1 MEIWL
6 KLDDKN
12 MKDFRFPVVF
22 NEYEFEAS
30 NIIKSSNI
38 ATLGEIPFYG
48 GDNTSPLEITSVF
61 PSKNYSFCQYSDFPK
76 PLECVAYIKKLIDDK
91 RIPRLI
97 YTDTDINVPVLI
109 ESFKYGRKKEDG
121 TQDIYFTLK
130 FKEYR
135 KIEIPL
141 VNQSSNN
148 NSNQNN
154 SRPDSQNST
163 TQQIHTVKKG
173 DNMWDI
179 SQKYLG
185 KGSLYKKINEANWN
199 TYPSLKKNNIIYVG
213 WKLVI
218 PKV

>member
-12 MKDFRFPVVF
+12 VKDFRFPVVPNDF
-22 NEYEFEAS
+22 DFETS
-30 NIIKSSNI
+30 NIINSSNI
-38 ATLGEIPFYG
+38 TKLGEVGFYG
-48 GDNTSPLEITSVF
+48 GDNLSPLEISSFF

-76 PLECVAYIKKLIDDK
+76 PLECVAYIKKLMKYK

-97 YTDTDINVPVLI
+97 YTDTDINIPVLI
-109 ESFKYGRKKEDG
+109 ESFNYGRKDG

-135 KIEIPL
+135 KIEVPEIS
-141 VNQSSNN
+141 QSTSNN
-148 NSNQNN
+148 STQNN
-154 SRPDSQNST
+154 QRPTDDKNT
-163 TQQIHTVKKG
+163 NTQQTHIVKKG
-173 DNMWDI
+173 DTLWDI

-185 KGSLYKKINEANWN
+185 KGSLYNKIKEANWN
-199 TYPSLKKNNIIYVG
+199 TYTSLKKNNIIYVN

>member
-12 MKDFRFPVVF
+12 VKDFRFPVVP
-22 NEYEFEAS
+22 NDYDFETS
-30 NIIKSSNI
+30 NIINSSNI
-38 ATLGEIPFYG
+38 TKLGEVGFYS
-48 GDNTSPLEITSVF
+48 GDNLSPLEINSFF

-76 PLECVAYIKKLIDDK
+76 PLECVAYIKKLMKDK

-97 YTDTDINVPVLI
+97 YTDTDINIPVLI
-109 ESFKYGRKKEDG
+109 ESFNYGRKDG

-135 KIEIPL
+135 KIEVPEIS
-141 VNQSSNN
+141 QSTSNN
-148 NSNQNN
+148 STQNN
-154 SRPDSQNST
+154 QRPTDDKNT
-163 TQQIHTVKKG
+163 NTQQTHIVKKG
-173 DNMWDI
+173 DTLWDI

-185 KGSLYKKINEANWN
+185 KGSLYNKIKEANWN
-199 TYPSLKKNNIIYVG
+199 TYTSLKKNNRIYVN

>member
-12 MKDFRFPVVF
+12 VKDFRFPVVPNDF
-22 NEYEFEAS
+22 DFETS
-30 NIIKSSNI
+30 NIINSSNI
-38 ATLGEIPFYG
+38 TKLGEVGFYG
-48 GDNTSPLEITSVF
+48 GDNLSPLEINSFF

-76 PLECVAYIKKLIDDK
+76 PLECVAYIKKLMKDK

-97 YTDTDINVPVLI
+97 YTDTDINIPVLI
-109 ESFKYGRKKEDG
+109 ESFNYGRKDG

-135 KIEIPL
+135 KIEVPEIS
-141 VNQSSNN
+141 QSTSNN
-148 NSNQNN
+148 STQNN
-154 SRPDSQNST
+154 QRPTDDKNT
-163 TQQIHTVKKG
+163 NTQQTHIVKKG
-173 DNMWDI
+173 DTLWDI

-185 KGSLYKKINEANWN
+185 KGSLYNKIKEANWN
-199 TYPSLKKNNIIYVG
+199 TYTSLKKNNIIYVN

>member
-12 MKDFRFPVVF
+12 VKDFRFPVVPNDF
-22 NEYEFEAS
+22 DFETS
-30 NIIKSSNI
+30 NIINSSNI
-38 ATLGEIPFYG
+38 TKLGEVGFYG
-48 GDNTSPLEITSVF
+48 GDNLSPLEISSFF

-76 PLECVAYIKKLIDDK
+76 PLECVAYIKKLMKDK

-97 YTDTDINVPVLI
+97 YTDTDINIPVLI
-109 ESFKYGRKKEDG
+109 ESFNYGRKDG

-135 KIEIPL
+135 KIEVPEII
-141 VNQSSNN
+141 QSTSNN
-148 NSNQNN
+148 STQNN
-154 SRPDSQNST
+154 QRPTDDKNT
-163 TQQIHTVKKG
+163 NTQQTHIVKKG
-173 DNMWDI
+173 DTLWDI

-185 KGSLYKKINEANWN
+185 KGSLYNKIKEANWN
-199 TYPSLKKNNIIYVG
+199 TYTSLKKNNIIYVN

>member
-12 MKDFRFPVVF
+12 VKDFRFPVVPNDF
-22 NEYEFEAS
+22 DFETS
-30 NIIKSSNI
+30 NIINSSNI
-38 ATLGEIPFYG
+38 TKLGEVGFYG
-48 GDNTSPLEITSVF
+48 GDNLSPLEINSFF

-76 PLECVAYIKKLIDDK
+76 PLECVVYIKKLMKDK

-97 YTDTDINVPVLI
+97 YTDTDINIPVLI
-109 ESFKYGRKKEDG
+109 ESFNYGRKDG

-135 KIEIPL
+135 KIEVPEIS
-141 VNQSSNN
+141 QSTSNN
-148 NSNQNN
+148 STQNN
-154 SRPDSQNST
+154 QRPTDDKNT
-163 TQQIHTVKKG
+163 NTQQTHIVKKG
-173 DNMWDI
+173 DTLWDI

-185 KGSLYKKINEANWN
+185 KGSLYNKIKEANWN
-199 TYPSLKKNNIIYVG
+199 TYTSLKKNNIIYVN

>member
-12 MKDFRFPVVF
+12 VKDFRFPVVP
-22 NEYEFEAS
+22 NDYDFETS
-30 NIIKSSNI
+30 NIINSSNI
-38 ATLGEIPFYG
+38 TKLGEVGFYG
-48 GDNTSPLEITSVF
+48 GDNLSPLEISSFF

-76 PLECVAYIKKLIDDK
+76 PLECVTYIKKLIKDK

-97 YTDTDINVPVLI
+97 YTDTDINIPVLI
-109 ESFKYGRKKEDG
+109 ESFNYGRKDG

-135 KIEIPL
+135 KIEVPEIS
-141 VNQSSNN
+141 QSTSNN
-148 NSNQNN
+148 STQNN
-154 SRPDSQNST
+154 QRPTDDKNT
-163 TQQIHTVKKG
+163 NTQQTHIVKKG
-173 DNMWDI
+173 DTLWDI

-185 KGSLYKKINEANWN
+185 KGSLYNKIKEANWN
-199 TYPSLKKNNIIYVG
+199 TYTSLKKNNIIYVN

>member
-12 MKDFRFPVVF
+12 INDFRFPIVP
-22 NEYEFEAS
+22 NEYEFEMS
-30 NIIKSSNI
+30 NIINSSNI
-38 ATLGEIPFYG
+38 TKLGEVSFYG
-48 GDNTSPLEITSVF
+48 GDNTSPLEIKSFF
-61 PSKNYSFCQYSDFPK
+61 PSKNYSFCQYSDFPS
-76 PLECVAYIKKLIDDK
+76 PSECVAYIKKLMKDK

-97 YTDTDINVPVLI
+97 YTDTDINIPVLI
-109 ESFKYGRKKEDG
+109 ESFNYGRKDG

-135 KIEIPL
+135 KIEVPEI
-141 VNQSSNN
+141 SKGTSNN
-148 NSNQNN
+148 STQNN
-154 SRPDSQNST
+154 QRPTDDKST
-163 TQQIHTVKKG
+163 DTQQTHTVKKG
-173 DNMWDI
+173 DSLWDI

-185 KGSLYKKINEANWN
+185 KGSLYNKIKEANWN
-199 TYPSLKKNNIIYVG
+199 TYTSLKKNNIIYVN

>member
-12 MKDFRFPVVF
+12 VKDFRFPVVPNDF
-22 NEYEFEAS
+22 DFETS
-30 NIIKSSNI
+30 NIINSSNI
-38 ATLGEIPFYG
+38 TKLGEVGFYG
-48 GDNTSPLEITSVF
+48 GDNLSPLEISSFF

-76 PLECVAYIKKLIDDK
+76 PLECVAYIKKLMKDK

-97 YTDTDINVPVLI
+97 YTDTDINIPVLI
-109 ESFKYGRKKEDG
+109 ESFNYGRKDG

-135 KIEIPL
+135 KIEVPEIS
-141 VNQSSNN
+141 QSTSNN
-148 NSNQNN
+148 STQNN
-154 SRPDSQNST
+154 QRPTDDKNT
-163 TQQIHTVKKG
+163 NTQQTHIVKKG
-173 DNMWDI
+173 DTLWDI

-185 KGSLYKKINEANWN
+185 KGSLYNKIKEANWN
-199 TYPSLKKNNIIYVG
+199 TYTSLKKNNIIYVN

>member
-12 MKDFRFPVVF
+12 VKDFRFPVVP
-22 NEYEFEAS
+22 NDYDFETS
-30 NIIKSSNI
+30 NIINSSNI
-38 ATLGEIPFYG
+38 TKLGEVGFYG
-48 GDNTSPLEITSVF
+48 GDNLSPLEISSFF

-76 PLECVAYIKKLIDDK
+76 PLECVTYIKKLIKDK

-97 YTDTDINVPVLI
+97 YTDTDINIPVLI
-109 ESFKYGRKKEDG
+109 ESFNYGRKDG

-135 KIEIPL
+135 KIEVPEI
-141 VNQSSNN
+141 SKST
-148 NSNQNN
+148 NSTQNN
-154 SRPDSQNST
+154 QRPTTDKNTT
-163 TQQIHTVKKG
+163 TQRTHTVKKG
-173 DNMWDI
+173 DNLWDI

-185 KGSLYKKINEANWN
+185 KGSLYNKIKEANWN
-199 TYPSLKKNNIIYVG
+199 TYPSLKKNNIIYVN

>member
-12 MKDFRFPVVF
+12 VKDFRFPVVPNDF
-22 NEYEFEAS
+22 DFETS
-30 NIIKSSNI
+30 NIINSSNI
-38 ATLGEIPFYG
+38 TKLGEVGFYG
-48 GDNTSPLEITSVF
+48 GDNLSPLEIKSFF
-61 PSKNYSFCQYSDFPK
+61 PSKNYSFCQYSDFPQ
-76 PLECVAYIKKLIDDK
+76 PLECVAYIKKLMK
-91 RIPRLI
+91 EKKIPRLI

-109 ESFKYGRKKEDG
+109 ESFNYGRKDG

-135 KIEIPL
+135 KIEVPEIG
-141 VNQSSNN
+141 QS
-148 NSNQNN
+148 NSTQNN
-154 SRPDSQNST
+154 QRPTTDKNT
-163 TQQIHTVKKG
+163 NTQQTHTVKKG
-173 DNMWDI
+173 DNLWDI

-185 KGSLYKKINEANWN
+185 KGSLYNIIKEANWN
-199 TYPSLKKNNIIYVG
+199 TYPSLKKNNIIYVN

>member
-12 MKDFRFPVVF
+12 VKDFRFPVVPNDF
-22 NEYEFEAS
+22 DFETS
-30 NIIKSSNI
+30 NIINSSNI
-38 ATLGEIPFYG
+38 TKLGEVGFYG
-48 GDNTSPLEITSVF
+48 GDNLSPLEISSFF
-61 PSKNYSFCQYSDFPK
+61 PSKNYSFCQYSDFPQ
-76 PLECVAYIKKLIDDK
+76 PLECVAYIKKLMK
-91 RIPRLI
+91 EKKIPRLI

-109 ESFKYGRKKEDG
+109 ESFNYGRKDG

-135 KIEIPL
+135 KIEVPEIG
-141 VNQSSNN
+141 QS
-148 NSNQNN
+148 NSTQNN
-154 SRPDSQNST
+154 QRPTTDKNT
-163 TQQIHTVKKG
+163 NTQQTHTVKKG
-173 DNMWDI
+173 DNLWDI

-185 KGSLYKKINEANWN
+185 KGSLYNIIKEANWN
-199 TYPSLKKNNIIYVG
+199 TYTSLKKNNRIYVN

>member
-12 MKDFRFPVVF
+12 VKDFRFSVVP
-22 NEYEFEAS
+22 NDYDFETS
-30 NIIKSSNI
+30 NIINSSNI
-38 ATLGEIPFYG
+38 TKLGEVGFYG
-48 GDNTSPLEITSVF
+48 GDNLSPLEISSFF

-76 PLECVAYIKKLIDDK
+76 PLECVAYIKKLMKDK

-97 YTDTDINVPVLI
+97 YTDTDINIPVLI
-109 ESFKYGRKKEDG
+109 ESFNYGRKDG

-135 KIEIPL
+135 KIEVPEI
-141 VNQSSNN
+141 NKSTSNN
-148 NSNQNN
+148 STQNN
-154 SRPDSQNST
+154 QRPTDDKNT
-163 TQQIHTVKKG
+163 NTQQTHIVKKG
-173 DNMWDI
+173 DTLWDI

-185 KGSLYKKINEANWN
+185 KGSLYNKIKEANWN
-199 TYPSLKKNNIIYVG
+199 TYTSLKKNNIIYVN

>member
-12 MKDFRFPVVF
+12 VKDFRFPVVPNDF
-22 NEYEFEAS
+22 DFETS
-30 NIIKSSNI
+30 NIINSSNI
-38 ATLGEIPFYG
+38 TKLGEVGFYG
-48 GDNTSPLEITSVF
+48 GDNLSPLEINSFF
-61 PSKNYSFCQYSDFPK
+61 PSKNYSFCQYSNFPK
-76 PLECVAYIKKLIDDK
+76 PLECVAYIKKLMKDK

-97 YTDTDINVPVLI
+97 YTDTDINIPVLI
-109 ESFKYGRKKEDG
+109 ESFNYGRKDG

-135 KIEIPL
+135 KIEVPEI
-141 VNQSSNN
+141 NKSTSNN
-148 NSNQNN
+148 STQNN
-154 SRPDSQNST
+154 QRPTDDKNT
-163 TQQIHTVKKG
+163 NTQQTHIVKKG
-173 DNMWDI
+173 DTLWDI

-185 KGSLYKKINEANWN
+185 KGSLYNKIKEANWN
-199 TYPSLKKNNIIYVG
+199 TYTSLKKNNRIYVN

>member
-12 MKDFRFPVVF
+12 VKDFRFPVVPNDF
-22 NEYEFEAS
+22 DFETS
-30 NIIKSSNI
+30 NIINSSNI
-38 ATLGEIPFYG
+38 TKLGEVGFYG
-48 GDNTSPLEITSVF
+48 GDNLSPLEINSFF

-76 PLECVAYIKKLIDDK
+76 PLECVAYIKKLMKDK

-97 YTDTDINVPVLI
+97 YTDTDINIPVLI
-109 ESFKYGRKKEDG
+109 ESFNYGRKDG

-135 KIEIPL
+135 KIEVPEI
-141 VNQSSNN
+141 NKSTSNN
-148 NSNQNN
+148 STQNN
-154 SRPDSQNST
+154 QRPTDDKNT
-163 TQQIHTVKKG
+163 NTQQTHIVKKG
-173 DNMWDI
+173 DTLWDI

-185 KGSLYKKINEANWN
+185 KGSLYNKIKEANWN
-199 TYPSLKKNNIIYVG
+199 TYTSLKKNNRIYVN

>member
-12 MKDFRFPVVF
+12 VKDFRFPVVPNDF
-22 NEYEFEAS
+22 DFETS
-30 NIIKSSNI
+30 NIINSSNI
-38 ATLGEIPFYG
+38 TKLGEVGFYG
-48 GDNTSPLEITSVF
+48 GDNLSPLEINSFF

-76 PLECVAYIKKLIDDK
+76 PLECVAYIKKLMKDK

-97 YTDTDINVPVLI
+97 YTDTDINIPVLI
-109 ESFKYGRKKEDG
+109 ESFNYGRKDG

-135 KIEIPL
+135 KIEVPEI
-141 VNQSSNN
+141 SKGTSNN
-148 NSNQNN
+148 STQNN
-154 SRPDSQNST
+154 QRPTDDKST
-163 TQQIHTVKKG
+163 DTQQTHTVKKG
-173 DNMWDI
+173 DTLWDI

-185 KGSLYKKINEANWN
+185 KGSLYNKIKEANWN
-199 TYPSLKKNNIIYVG
+199 TYTSLKKNNIIYVN

>member
-12 MKDFRFPVVF
+12 VKDFRFPVVPNDF
-22 NEYEFEAS
+22 DFETS
-30 NIIKSSNI
+30 NIINSSNI
-38 ATLGEIPFYG
+38 TKLGEVGFYG
-48 GDNTSPLEITSVF
+48 GDNLSPLEINSFF

-76 PLECVAYIKKLIDDK
+76 PLECVAYIKKLMKDK

-97 YTDTDINVPVLI
+97 YTDTDINIPVLI
-109 ESFKYGRKKEDG
+109 ESFNYGRKDG

-135 KIEIPL
+135 KIEVPEIS
-141 VNQSSNN
+141 QSTSNN
-148 NSNQNN
+148 STQNN
-154 SRPDSQNST
+154 QRPTDDKNT
-163 TQQIHTVKKG
+163 NTQQTHIVKKG
-173 DNMWDI
+173 DTLWDI

-185 KGSLYKKINEANWN
+185 KGSLYNKIKEANWN
-199 TYPSLKKNNIIYVG
+199 TYTSLKKNNRIYVN

>member
-12 MKDFRFPVVF
+12 VKDFRFPVVPNDF
-22 NEYEFEAS
+22 DFETS
-30 NIIKSSNI
+30 NIINSSNI
-38 ATLGEIPFYG
+38 TKLGEVGFYG
-48 GDNTSPLEITSVF
+48 GDNLSPLEINSFF

-76 PLECVAYIKKLIDDK
+76 PLECVAYIKKLMKDK

-97 YTDTDINVPVLI
+97 YTDTDINIPVLI
-109 ESFKYGRKKEDG
+109 ESFNYGRKDG

-135 KIEIPL
+135 KIEVPEI
-141 VNQSSNN
+141 NKSTSNN
-148 NSNQNN
+148 STQNN
-154 SRPDSQNST
+154 QRPTDDKNT
-163 TQQIHTVKKG
+163 NTQQTHIVKKG
-173 DNMWDI
+173 DTLWDI

-185 KGSLYKKINEANWN
+185 KGSLYNKIKEANWN
-199 TYPSLKKNNIIYVG
+199 TYTSLKKNNIIYVN

>member
-12 MKDFRFPVVF
+12 VKDFRFSVVPNDF
-22 NEYEFEAS
+22 DFETS
-30 NIIKSSNI
+30 NIINSSNI
-38 ATLGEIPFYG
+38 TKLGEVGFYG
-48 GDNTSPLEITSVF
+48 GDNLSPLEISSFF

-76 PLECVAYIKKLIDDK
+76 PLECVAYIKKLMKDK

-97 YTDTDINVPVLI
+97 YTDTDINIPVLI
-109 ESFKYGRKKEDG
+109 ESFNYGRKDG

-135 KIEIPL
+135 KIEVPEIS
-141 VNQSSNN
+141 QSTSNN
-148 NSNQNN
+148 STQNN
-154 SRPDSQNST
+154 QRPTDDKNT
-163 TQQIHTVKKG
+163 NTQQTHIVKKG
-173 DNMWDI
+173 DTLWDI

-185 KGSLYKKINEANWN
+185 KGSLYNKIKEANWN
-199 TYPSLKKNNIIYVG
+199 TYTSLKKNNIIYVN

>member
-12 MKDFRFPVVF
+12 VKDFRFPVVPNDF
-22 NEYEFEAS
+22 DFEIS
-30 NIIKSSNI
+30 NIINSSNI
-38 ATLGEIPFYG
+38 TKLGEVGFYG
-48 GDNTSPLEITSVF
+48 GDNLSPLEINSFF

-76 PLECVAYIKKLIDDK
+76 PLECVAYIKKLMKDK

-97 YTDTDINVPVLI
+97 YTDTDINIPVLI
-109 ESFKYGRKKEDG
+109 ESFNYGRKDG

-135 KIEIPL
+135 KIEVPEIS
-141 VNQSSNN
+141 QSTSNN
-148 NSNQNN
+148 STQNN
-154 SRPDSQNST
+154 QRPTDDKNT
-163 TQQIHTVKKG
+163 NTQQTHIVKKG
-173 DNMWDI
+173 DTLWDI

-185 KGSLYKKINEANWN
+185 KGSLYNKIKEANWN
-199 TYPSLKKNNIIYVG
+199 TYTSLKKNNIIYVN

>member
-12 MKDFRFPVVF
+12 VKDFRFPVVPNDF
-22 NEYEFEAS
+22 DFETS
-30 NIIKSSNI
+30 NIINSSNI
-38 ATLGEIPFYG
+38 TKLGEVGFYG
-48 GDNTSPLEITSVF
+48 GDNLSPLEINSFF

-76 PLECVAYIKKLIDDK
+76 PLECVAYIKKLMKDK

-97 YTDTDINVPVLI
+97 YTDTDINIPVLI
-109 ESFKYGRKKEDG
+109 ESFNYGRKDG

-135 KIEIPL
+135 KIEVPEI
-141 VNQSSNN
+141 NKSTYN
-148 NSNQNN
+148 NSTQNN
-154 SRPDSQNST
+154 QRPTDDKNT
-163 TQQIHTVKKG
+163 NTQQTHIVKKG
-173 DNMWDI
+173 DTLWDI

-185 KGSLYKKINEANWN
+185 KGSLYNKIKEANWN
-199 TYPSLKKNNIIYVG
+199 TYTSLKKNNRIYVN

>member
-12 MKDFRFPVVF
+12 VKDFRFPVVP
-22 NEYEFEAS
+22 NDYDFEAS
-30 NIIKSSNI
+30 NIINSSNI
-38 ATLGEIPFYG
+38 TKLGEVGFYG
-48 GDNTSPLEITSVF
+48 GDNLSPLEISSFF
-61 PSKNYSFCQYSDFPK
+61 PSKNYSFCQYSDFPQ
-76 PLECVAYIKKLIDDK
+76 PLECVAYIKKLMK
-91 RIPRLI
+91 EKKIPRLI

-109 ESFKYGRKKEDG
+109 ESFNYGRKDG

-135 KIEIPL
+135 KIEVPEIG
-141 VNQSSNN
+141 QS
-148 NSNQNN
+148 NSTQNN
-154 SRPDSQNST
+154 QRPTTDKNT
-163 TQQIHTVKKG
+163 NTQQTHTVKKG
-173 DNMWDI
+173 DNLWDI

-185 KGSLYKKINEANWN
+185 KGSLYNIIKEANWN
-199 TYPSLKKNNIIYVG
+199 TYPSLKKNNIIYVN

>member
-12 MKDFRFPVVF
+12 VKDFRFPVVPNDF
-22 NEYEFEAS
+22 DFETS
-30 NIIKSSNI
+30 NIINSSNI
-38 ATLGEIPFYG
+38 TKLGEVGFYG
-48 GDNTSPLEITSVF
+48 GDNLSPLEISSFF

-76 PLECVAYIKKLIDDK
+76 PLECVAYIKNLMKDK

-97 YTDTDINVPVLI
+97 YTDTDINIPVLI
-109 ESFKYGRKKEDG
+109 ESFNYGRKDG

-135 KIEIPL
+135 KIEVPEIS
-141 VNQSSNN
+141 QSTSNN
-148 NSNQNN
+148 STQNN
-154 SRPDSQNST
+154 QRPTDDKNT
-163 TQQIHTVKKG
+163 NTQQTHIVKKG
-173 DNMWDI
+173 DTLWDI

-185 KGSLYKKINEANWN
+185 KGSLYNKIKEANWN
-199 TYPSLKKNNIIYVG
+199 TYTSLKKNNIIYVN

>member
-12 MKDFRFPVVF
+12 VKDFRFPVVHNDF
-22 NEYEFEAS
+22 DFETS
-30 NIIKSSNI
+30 NIINSSNI
-38 ATLGEIPFYG
+38 TKLGEVGFYG
-48 GDNTSPLEITSVF
+48 GDNLSPLEINSFF
-61 PSKNYSFCQYSDFPK
+61 PSKNYSFCQYSNFPK
-76 PLECVAYIKKLIDDK
+76 PLECVAYIKKLMKDK

-97 YTDTDINVPVLI
+97 YTDTDINIPVLI
-109 ESFKYGRKKEDG
+109 ESFNYGRKDG

-135 KIEIPL
+135 KIEVPEI
-141 VNQSSNN
+141 NKSTSNN
-148 NSNQNN
+148 STQNN
-154 SRPDSQNST
+154 QRPTDDKNT
-163 TQQIHTVKKG
+163 NTQQTHIVKKG
-173 DNMWDI
+173 DTLWDI

-185 KGSLYKKINEANWN
+185 KGSLYNKIKEANWN
-199 TYPSLKKNNIIYVG
+199 TYTSLKKNNRIYVN

>member
-12 MKDFRFPVVF
+12 VKDFRFPVVPNDF
-22 NEYEFEAS
+22 DFETS
-30 NIIKSSNI
+30 NIINSSNI
-38 ATLGEIPFYG
+38 TKLGEVGFYG
-48 GDNTSPLEITSVF
+48 GDNLSPLEISSFF

-76 PLECVAYIKKLIDDK
+76 PLECVAYIKKLMKDK

-97 YTDTDINVPVLI
+97 YTDTDINIPVLI
-109 ESFKYGRKKEDG
+109 ESFNYGRKDG

-135 KIEIPL
+135 KIEVPEIS
-141 VNQSSNN
+141 QSTSNN
-148 NSNQNN
+148 STQNN
-154 SRPDSQNST
+154 QRPTTDKST
-163 TQQIHTVKKG
+163 DTQQTHTVKKG
-173 DNMWDI
+173 DTLWDI

-185 KGSLYKKINEANWN
+185 KGSLYNKIKEANWN
-199 TYPSLKKNNIIYVG
+199 TYTSLKKNNRIYVN

>member
-12 MKDFRFPVVF
+12 VKDFRFPVVPNDF
-22 NEYEFEAS
+22 DFETS
-30 NIIKSSNI
+30 NIINSSNI
-38 ATLGEIPFYG
+38 TKLGEVGFYG
-48 GDNTSPLEITSVF
+48 GDNLSPLEINSFF

-76 PLECVAYIKKLIDDK
+76 PLECVAYIKKLMKDK

-97 YTDTDINVPVLI
+97 YTDTDINIPVLI
-109 ESFKYGRKKEDG
+109 ESFNYGRKDG

-135 KIEIPL
+135 KIEVPEI
-141 VNQSSNN
+141 NKSTSNN
-148 NSNQNN
+148 STQNN
-154 SRPDSQNST
+154 QRPIDDKNT
-163 TQQIHTVKKG
+163 NTQQTHIVKKG
-173 DNMWDI
+173 DTLWDI

-185 KGSLYKKINEANWN
+185 KGSLYNKIKEANWN
-199 TYPSLKKNNIIYVG
+199 TYTSLKKNNRIYVN

>member
-12 MKDFRFPVVF
+12 IKDFRFPIVP
-22 NEYEFEAS
+22 NDYDFETS
-30 NIIKSSNI
+30 NIINSSNI
-38 ATLGEIPFYG
+38 TKSGEVGFYG
-48 GDNTSPLEITSVF
+48 GDNLSPLEISSFF

-76 PLECVAYIKKLIDDK
+76 PLECVAYIKKLMKDK

-97 YTDTDINVPVLI
+97 YTDTDINIPVLI
-109 ESFKYGRKKEDG
+109 ESFNYGRKDG

-135 KIEIPL
+135 KIEVPEII
-141 VNQSSNN
+141 QSTSNN
-148 NSNQNN
+148 TQNN
-154 SRPDSQNST
+154 QRPTTDKNT
-163 TQQIHTVKKG
+163 NTQQTHIVKKG
-173 DNMWDI
+173 DTLWDI

-185 KGSLYKKINEANWN
+185 KGSLYNKIKEANWN
-199 TYPSLKKNNIIYVG
+199 TYTSLKKNNIIYVN

>member
-12 MKDFRFPVVF
+12 VKDFRFPVVPNDF
-22 NEYEFEAS
+22 DFETS
-30 NIIKSSNI
+30 NIINSSNI
-38 ATLGEIPFYG
+38 TKLGEVGFYG
-48 GDNTSPLEITSVF
+48 GDNLSPLEMNSFF

-76 PLECVAYIKKLIDDK
+76 PLECVAYIKKLMKDK

-97 YTDTDINVPVLI
+97 YTDTDINIPVLI
-109 ESFKYGRKKEDG
+109 ESFNYGRKDG

-135 KIEIPL
+135 KIEVPEIS
-141 VNQSSNN
+141 QSTSNN
-148 NSNQNN
+148 STQNN
-154 SRPDSQNST
+154 QRPTDDKNT
-163 TQQIHTVKKG
+163 NTQQTHIVKKG
-173 DNMWDI
+173 DTLWDI

-185 KGSLYKKINEANWN
+185 KGSLYNKIKEANWN
-199 TYPSLKKNNIIYVG
+199 TYTSLKKNNIIYVN